1 MRVLAD
7 TNVLVSAVL
16 FPRSKPATALKH
28 IAVCHSLFI
37 CEQSVFELTDV
48 LARKA
53 PHLLPSARE
62 WLAGMCYELIPALGF
77 MGVAIRDASDQPILN
92 AAIAYNMDV
101 ILSGDKDFLAL
112 GHDRPRCLTV
122 AQFLEREGIV

>member
-1 MRVLAD
+1 
-7 TNVLVSAVL
+7 
-16 FPRSKPATALKH
+16 
-28 IAVCHSLFI
+28 
-37 CEQSVFELTDV
+37 
-48 LARKA
+48 
-53 PHLLPSARE
+53 
-62 WLAGMCYELIPALGF
+62 MCYELIPALGF

-112 GHDRPRCLTV
+112 GLDRPRCLTV